1 MNRDSFPPYGVHTDE
16 DWAEYM
22 EVSSTD
28 ESEFITDYE
37 NLMERKQFPYTKNEE
52 DWIKANGTL
61 LIEELRLLKS
71 LNVDKI
77 PRVAIYIDNTLNF
90 PIIYY
95 SPLKRLNMFINVKYR
110 DHWYVL
116 DLKKKFFGVMNITR
130 GPIYNYFD
138 IVEDSLFE
146 EKMIKK
152 NQYTTTKCIF
162 AMNNKIYR

>member
-37 NLMERKQFPYTKNEE
+37 GLMERKQFPYTQNEE

-61 LIEELRLLKS
+61 LIGELRLLKS

-77 PRVAIYIDNTLNF
+77 PRVAIYIDNTLDF

-110 DHWYVL
+110 GHWYVL
-116 DLKKKFFGVMNITR
+116 DLKKKFFGVMSITR

-138 IVEDSLFE
+138 IVEDSLLE

-152 NQYTTTKCIF
+152 NQYTTIKCIF
-162 AMNNKIYR
+162 AMNNKIYQ